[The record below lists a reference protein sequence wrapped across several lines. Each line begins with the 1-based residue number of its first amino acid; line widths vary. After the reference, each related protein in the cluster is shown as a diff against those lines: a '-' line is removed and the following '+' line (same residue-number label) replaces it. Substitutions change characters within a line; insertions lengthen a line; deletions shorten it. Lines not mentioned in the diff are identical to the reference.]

1 MPRRTPRRRPSSPEN
16 DFFNELLDSV
26 LDSVLDVVEPH
37 FEKLAKDAVG
47 NARRLIDRQQQA
59 QAPPPPPPP
68 RTRGFR
74 TQPPPPPPPPKP
86 QLYEILEVSPRASQE
101 TIEAAYK
108 SLARRYH
115 PDVNKNKTGEIMK
128 HINMAYQVL
137 NDPGKR
143 AAYNRSVGLA

>member
-1 MPRRTPRRRPSSPEN
+1 
-16 DFFNELLDSV
+16 
-26 LDSVLDVVEPH
+26 
-37 FEKLAKDAVG
+37 
-47 NARRLIDRQQQA
+47 
-59 QAPPPPPPP
+59 
-68 RTRGFR
+68 
-74 TQPPPPPPPPKP
+74 
-86 QLYEILEVSPRASQE
+86 VSPRASQE

-137 NDPGKR
+137 KDPGKR